1 MTKLFLTI
9 AKLEGISLIL
19 LLGLAMPMKYYFDQ
33 PNYVKHIGMAHGVLF
48 IAYILLSVYLFFVQ
62 SWTVKKLAIVCAA
75 SVLPFGTFYIEH
87 QYFRKRSNKQAASH
101 TVHDNEIY

>member
-19 LLGLAMPMKYYFDQ
+19 LLGLAMPLKYYFDQ

-48 IAYILLSVYLFFVQ
+48 IAYILLSIYLYFVQ
-62 SWTVKKLAIVCAA
+62 SWPVKKLVFVCAA
-75 SVLPFGTFYIEH
+75 SVLPFGTFYIEYH
-87 QYFRKRSNKQAASH
+87 YFRQKKNNLTASH
-101 TVHDNEIY
+101 PANNNEMN

>member
-19 LLGLAMPMKYYFDQ
+19 LLGLAMPLKYYFDQ

-48 IAYILLSVYLFFVQ
+48 IVYILLSCYLYFNE
-62 SWTVKKLAIVCAA
+62 SWSIRKLIFVCAA

-87 QYFRKRSNKQAASH
+87 QYFRKKTNK
-101 TVHDNEIY
+101 

>member
-33 PNYVKHIGMAHGVLF
+33 PNYVKHIGMAHGVFF
-48 IAYILLSVYLFFVQ
+48 IAYILLSIYLYFVQ
-62 SWTVKKLAIVCAA
+62 SWPVKKLAIVCAA
-75 SVLPFGTFYIEH
+75 SVFPFGTFYIEH
-87 QYFRKRSNKQAASH
+87 QYFRKRTNKQTANHAA
-101 TVHDNEIY
+101 HDNEII

>member
-48 IAYILLSVYLFFVQ
+48 IAYILLSIYLCFIQ
-62 SWTVKKLAIVCAA
+62 SWPVKKLVFVCVA

-87 QYFRKRSNKQAASH
+87 QYFRKKKNNLTASH
-101 TVHDNEIY
+101 IAKNN